1 MGAARLSEFC
11 VVRGKSRGGNQGF
24 PQLIPKLTGEPDKLE
39 RYTDMT
45 SIYALVESDGT
56 VLYVGKTVSPKKRE
70 KDHRGSQRRYY
81 EEGIG
86 GRCGSCYIPLECEYS
101 MNILEVV
108 EDTVASQREAYFIR
122 KLRPIYNKIKM
133 DKCLY
138 SKDVWTPIGNGQYVV
153 R

>member
-1 MGAARLSEFC
+1 
-11 VVRGKSRGGNQGF
+11 
-24 PQLIPKLTGEPDKLE
+24 
-39 RYTDMT
+39 
-45 SIYALVESDGT
+45 
-56 VLYVGKTVSPKKRE
+56 
-70 KDHRGSQRRYY
+70 
-81 EEGIG
+81 
-86 GRCGSCYIPLECEYS
+86 